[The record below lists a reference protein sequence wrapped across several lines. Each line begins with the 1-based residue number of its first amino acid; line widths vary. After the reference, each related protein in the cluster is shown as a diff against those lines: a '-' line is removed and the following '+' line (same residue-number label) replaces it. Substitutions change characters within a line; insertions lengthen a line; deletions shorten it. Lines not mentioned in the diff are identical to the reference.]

1 MSNITKKIIKG
12 YKGIIDLDLT
22 NVESNK
28 HKSMIEQH
36 FKDIENYKLEQSKLK
51 PKLRYENNV
60 GLAFKKIEYANKMR
74 FLKLNNIQEKTQDIL
89 DLEKEIY
96 YF

>member
-1 MSNITKKIIKG
+1 M
-12 YKGIIDLDLT
+12 DLDLT
-22 NVESNK
+22 NVESHK

-36 FKDIENYKLEQSKLK
+36 NKDIIDYKLEQSKLK
-51 PKLRYENNV
+51 PDLRYDNCV

-74 FLKLNNIQEKTQDIL
+74 NLKFNNIEEKTQDIL

-96 YF
+96 

>member
-1 MSNITKKIIKG
+1 MSNKSKKIIKG

-22 NVESNK
+22 NIELFK

-51 PKLRYENNV
+51 PELRYENNV
-60 GLAFKKIEYANKMR
+60 GLSLKKIEYSNKMMV
-74 FLKLNNIQEKTQDIL
+74 LKLNNIQEKTQDIL

-96 YF
+96 